1 VHGSSLWLNSSEQEF
16 FSIQVRSNAIQRRPI
31 HRFRPSDGSEGLRE
45 ERAARFANNRTERR
59 ASRADQQEP
68 VALLFAI
75 SHRVLFSWQREI
87 TRWFDFRCVRTA
99 NSEVSV
105 VLDAVREVVEGHSP
119 LGYPVVFAERV
130 VTEAQLRAGEPFDC
144 QLQAA
149 VTDPAG
155 GRMAVF
161 TLSSSTGRGWLE
173 LSGVFGRLVAS
184 VDFG

>member
-68 VALLFAI
+68 VALLFAL

-105 VLDAVREVVEGHSP
+105 VLDA
-119 LGYPVVFAERV
+119 AERSYSNWQSV
-130 VTEAQLRAGEPFDC
+130 QRHRFLDFRHNWLTVNPGDSRSFQSDGSSVPFGAG
-144 QLQAA
+144 LA
-149 VTDPAG
+149 
-155 GRMAVF
+155 
-161 TLSSSTGRGWLE
+161 
-173 LSGVFGRLVAS
+173 
-184 VDFG
+184 